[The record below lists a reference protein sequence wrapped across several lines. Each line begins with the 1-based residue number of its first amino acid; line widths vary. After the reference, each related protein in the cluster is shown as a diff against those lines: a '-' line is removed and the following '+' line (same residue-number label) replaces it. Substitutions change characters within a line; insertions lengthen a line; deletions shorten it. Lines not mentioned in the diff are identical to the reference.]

1 MGRDATKAAGNPW
14 YQARKKAAE
23 YDDRLCSRES
33 AAEQLGMSVSS
44 LADAELGNTKFMPV
58 DKAVLMAD
66 RYNAPWLLNHYCLNE
81 CPIGCRHS
89 LSDEVVGIDRVTVKL
104 LKSLKTEQL
113 REVKDTLLDIAADG
127 KITEDEK
134 PALQEVLTYLDDLA
148 KTVSELK
155 TIGEMALNE
164 DGDAHGS
171 KYTREHE
178 NDFSFWYPKIKDCGI
193 QTPLTFY
200 TKLPS
205 AEEEPEYAKRLYE
218 AFYMEH
224 PKEDEEVVKAY
235 LEERV
240 IPKLKEMG
248 LTGHVFVKNGR
259 FSNKFNAN
267 GTCNLYGLHELY
279 RAIILINYEAICCG
293 AEGADE
299 IVVRKF
305 IESSA
310 GMTPCIYNGLPL
322 RPEFRVFYD
331 FDARKPIFTANYWDY
346 DYVYPHLYH
355 ATDKIIFEH
364 ERERLEGVYAHFKD
378 AVQDKVA
385 DAMQNVQGLTGQ
397 WSVDVLMDEREKFW
411 LIDMAIAQR
420 SAYWEMR
427 PEGYAE

>member
-113 REVKDTLLDIAADG
+113 GEVKDTLLDIAADG

-171 KYTREHE
+171 KYPDIGAPNWEIIVAAAAEQIAGAGLILWTCREGELLENALEACTRWGLHFDAV
-178 NDFSFWYPKIKDCGI
+178 NDS
-193 QTPLTFY
+193 
-200 TKLPS
+200 LPS
-205 AEEEPEYAKRLYE
+205 WKKFYGNETRKVGATEYW
-218 AFYMEH
+218 
-224 PKEDEEVVKAY
+224 DDKAY
-235 LEERV
+235 RV
-240 IPKLKEMG
+240 QNGKLMKE
-248 LTGHVFVKNGR
+248 
-259 FSNKFNAN
+259 AA
-267 GTCNLYGLHELY
+267 HE
-279 RAIILINYEAICCG
+279 
-293 AEGADE
+293 
-299 IVVRKF
+299 
-305 IESSA
+305 
-310 GMTPCIYNGLPL
+310 
-322 RPEFRVFYD
+322 
-331 FDARKPIFTANYWDY
+331 
-346 DYVYPHLYH
+346 
-355 ATDKIIFEH
+355 
-364 ERERLEGVYAHFKD
+364 
-378 AVQDKVA
+378 
-385 DAMQNVQGLTGQ
+385 
-397 WSVDVLMDEREKFW
+397 MD
-411 LIDMAIAQR
+411 
-420 SAYWEMR
+420 
-427 PEGYAE
+427 

>member
-113 REVKDTLLDIAADG
+113 GEVKDTLLDIAADG

-171 KYTREHE
+171 KYSAACGRRAKSRSTSSRNGSPHSKKSRSR
-178 NDFSFWYPKIKDCGI
+178 FPRSCGI
-193 QTPLTFY
+193 GKDQRRSIY
-200 TKLPS
+200 VAAS
-205 AEEEPEYAKRLYE
+205 
-218 AFYMEH
+218 
-224 PKEDEEVVKAY
+224 
-235 LEERV
+235 
-240 IPKLKEMG
+240 IQ
-248 LTGHVFVKNGR
+248 
-259 FSNKFNAN
+259 S
-267 GTCNLYGLHELY
+267 
-279 RAIILINYEAICCG
+279 IILRC
-293 AEGADE
+293 
-299 IVVRKF
+299 
-305 IESSA
+305 SSSS
-310 GMTPCIYNGLPL
+310 
-322 RPEFRVFYD
+322 R
-331 FDARKPIFTANYWDY
+331 
-346 DYVYPHLYH
+346 
-355 ATDKIIFEH
+355 
-364 ERERLEGVYAHFKD
+364 
-378 AVQDKVA
+378 
-385 DAMQNVQGLTGQ
+385 GQ
-397 WSVDVLMDEREKFW
+397 
-411 LIDMAIAQR
+411 
-420 SAYWEMR
+420 
-427 PEGYAE
+427 

>member
-113 REVKDTLLDIAADG
+113 GEVKDTLLDIAADG

-171 KYTREHE
+171 KYGDDEIVNISIE
-178 NDFSFWYPKIKDCGI
+178 CEDCSEVLFDIDSPHVGMEDA
-193 QTPLTFY
+193 
-200 TKLPS
+200 
-205 AEEEPEYAKRLYE
+205 AEEEASG
-218 AFYMEH
+218 
-224 PKEDEEVVKAY
+224 EEEPT
-235 LEERV
+235 EETDATDASV
-240 IPKLKEMG
+240 EEEPVTE
-248 LTGHVFVKNGR
+248 
-259 FSNKFNAN
+259 
-267 GTCNLYGLHELY
+267 EP
-279 RAIILINYEAICCG
+279 
-293 AEGADE
+293 ADE
-299 IVVRKF
+299 NEPKGY
-305 IESSA
+305 E
-310 GMTPCIYNGLPL
+310 YDE
-322 RPEFRVFYD
+322 PE
-331 FDARKPIFTANYWDY
+331 A
-346 DYVYPHLYH
+346 
-355 ATDKIIFEH
+355 
-364 ERERLEGVYAHFKD
+364 
-378 AVQDKVA
+378 
-385 DAMQNVQGLTGQ
+385 
-397 WSVDVLMDEREKFW
+397 
-411 LIDMAIAQR
+411 
-420 SAYWEMR
+420 
-427 PEGYAE
+427 